1 MSEALTPL
9 LTPDP
14 YAIPLEE
21 YDMIRQDIFH
31 HDHHVGFCLLYKY
44 DDSDVSLIVNLGGRR
59 ILKKKHIR
67 NTKYYNNIEHPT
79 TSTVDNNS

>member
-31 HDHHVGFCLLYKY
+31 HDHHVGFFRT
-44 DDSDVSLIVNLGGRR
+44 SAQGGPCASAG
-59 ILKKKHIR
+59 
-67 NTKYYNNIEHPT
+67 T
-79 TSTVDNNS
+79 

>member
-31 HDHHVGFCLLYKY
+31 HDHHVGFFERLRKEDPVHLQ
-44 DDSDVSLIVNLGGRR
+44 
-59 ILKKKHIR
+59 
-67 NTKYYNNIEHPT
+67 EHEVEGKFWNVT
-79 TSTVDNNS
+79 TYRDIMYVDTTPELFSSEG

>member
-31 HDHHVGFCLLYKY
+31 HDHHVGFSNVCARRTLCICRNMRLR
-44 DDSDVSLIVNLGGRR
+44 VNFG
-59 ILKKKHIR
+59 
-67 NTKYYNNIEHPT
+67 T
-79 TSTVDNNS
+79 